1 MEVNQG
7 GANLLRLHIQVEQVE
22 PVPKNEVKNI
32 LYLSSVFKILNKI
45 LFCRKNLIRSDMKNV
60 YVALKF

>member
-7 GANLLRLHIQVEQVE
+7 GANLLCLHIQVEQVE

-32 LYLSSVFKILNKI
+32 FIFGL
-45 LFCRKNLIRSDMKNV
+45 
-60 YVALKF
+60 